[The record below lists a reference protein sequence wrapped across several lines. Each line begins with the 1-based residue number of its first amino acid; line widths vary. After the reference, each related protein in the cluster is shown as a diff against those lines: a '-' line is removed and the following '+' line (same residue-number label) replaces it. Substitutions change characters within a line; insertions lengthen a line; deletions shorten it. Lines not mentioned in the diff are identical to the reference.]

1 MSIHQRKVR
10 LRLGNIVATVT
21 HLTHSLSGQVM
32 TKEHRIGM
40 GTMPI
45 VRLVTSDLAHS
56 ADMLNA
62 YAPDIS
68 NVYDIQLIDPC

>member
-1 MSIHQRKVR
+1 
-10 LRLGNIVATVT
+10 
-21 HLTHSLSGQVM
+21 
-32 TKEHRIGM
+32 M
-40 GTMPI
+40 GTML
-45 VRLVTSDLAHS
+45 VDRLVTSDLAHS